1 MVNRRRARILS
12 LGALALVVALLPAG
26 LAAGSHDGSTTTFG
40 DPSVIL
46 LTLGTKD
53 EVRWPN
59 GAQNITIRNNNC
71 TVTVPTGI
79 LNITPTGGQLGA
91 VKDGLGVKSSMDGT
105 GEPCGRVEASDG
117 EAISVALGSD
127 LDGYLMSAIDVD
139 LELKFNAIV
148 DVIFMHDGATVHT
161 FEDFSGTGGSDDGPD
176 SGDGDNFRFSYP
188 GEDDDPILFDTVMFN
203 PTAGAMSLEGGA
215 DGTENGSLAPN
226 NSSQFQVVQSFDG
239 EITCSQSETIA
250 EDGVSTSGVVTMH
263 SEDPDGEGSADW
275 TTESCDLKPFS
286 EDVEDDA
293 LAFVPVLAGTAA
305 RYTIEVTV
313 EDQAVTVGSGG
324 QITSLIAVFNANGDL
339 SFPDTTTDPLQ
350 PCVGQPVLDQ
360 SAAGYDAFWT
370 QPATGLLPG
379 TEAACWYHASV
390 DPTGAG
396 SGTEHWGI
404 YFEDDPGF
412 SFR

>member
-1 MVNRRRARILS
+1 MVKRRRARVL
-12 LGALALVVALLPAG
+12 LFGALALVAALLPAG

-71 TVTVPTGI
+71 SVTIPTGI
-79 LNITPTGGQLGA
+79 LNITPIGGQLGA

-139 LELKFNAIV
+139 LELKFNAMV

-188 GEDDDPILFDTVMFN
+188 GVDDDPILFDTVIFD

-239 EITCSQSETIA
+239 EITCDDTEPIG
-250 EDGVSTSGVVTMH
+250 EEGVSTSGVLTMH
-263 SEDPDGEGSADW
+263 SEDPVGSVGW
-275 TTESCDLKPFS
+275 TTENCDLKPFS

-313 EDQAVTVGSGG
+313 EEQLVTVESDGR
-324 QITSLIAVFNANGDL
+324 ITSLVAVFNADGDL

-350 PCVGQPVLDQ
+350 ACLGQPVLDQ
-360 SAAGYDAFWT
+360 AAAGYDTFWT
-370 QPATGLLPG
+370 QPTTGLLPG
-379 TEAACWYHASV
+379 TEKACWYHASV
-390 DPTGAG
+390 DPTGGG